1 MRFPDA
7 SGTMT
12 PGGVG
17 SDLGVSSHLR
27 KTVDRKNSTTIVMN
41 LLVDAVLPPFVDRE
55 AGTVDI
61 DRILAEAVPIAELVG
76 LFVAIALVPFVLV
89 VLLAGSSP
97 VGMVLAV
104 VMQFV
109 LAVGAGIVLLYT
121 ISGGIQLA
129 DK

>member
-1 MRFPDA
+1 MRYFQT
-7 SGTMT
+7 SEY
-12 PGGVG
+12 
-17 SDLGVSSHLR
+17 S
-27 KTVDRKNSTTIVMN
+27 
-41 LLVDAVLPPFVDRE
+41 
-55 AGTVDI
+55 
-61 DRILAEAVPIAELVG
+61 IAKLVG